1 MIKGNNIVREVI
13 FMNKKFNK
21 ILFGFVAM
29 FAFVGL
35 AHAQDSASMKCDKTN
50 LKPGES
56 TICTVTGKTSQT
68 ALTSFAAN
76 IENSKYLKI
85 TNVNA
90 NTGWS
95 IDAANTKITE
105 KADKTGQTGVY
116 SFTYSGTVTPDT
128 EMQIFSFTL
137 TLLEEAKNL
146 PDGQCGDICFAHAF
160 FNTTGG
166 DAVASPVCMTPVIT
180 VEECTEADCPTPD
193 TGAFMN
199 YAVIAGV
206 SLVALIAILAVNKN
220 KKFYRI

>member
-1 MIKGNNIVREVI
+1 
-13 FMNKKFNK
+13 MNKKFNK

-56 TICTVTGKTSQT
+56 TICTVTGNTSQT
-68 ALTSFAAN
+68 ALTSFAAT

-85 TNVNA
+85 SNITP
-90 NTGWS
+90 NTGWNV
-95 IDAANTKITE
+95 DNANTKIT
-105 KADKTGQTGVY
+105 DKSDQSGQAGVY
-116 SFTYSGTVTPDT
+116 SFTYSGTVTPNVDI
-128 EMQIFSFTL
+128 QIFSFTL

-146 PDGQCGDICFAHAF
+146 PDGDCGNICLNAAF
-160 FNTTGG
+160 FNSGAT
-166 DAVASPVCMTPVIT
+166 VISNPVCMAPVIT
-180 VEECTEADCPTPD
+180 VTECTEADCPTPD

>member
-35 AHAQDSASMKCDKTN
+35 AHAQDSASMKCTKTN

-68 ALTSFAAN
+68 ALTSFAAT
-76 IENSKYLKI
+76 IENSKYLKV

-105 KADKTGQTGVY
+105 KSDQSGQAGVY
-116 SFTYSGTVTPDT
+116 SFTYSGTVTPNVDI
-128 EMQIFSFTL
+128 QIFSFTL

-146 PDGQCGDICFAHAF
+146 PDGDCGNICLNAAF
-160 FNTTGG
+160 FNSGAT
-166 DAVASPVCMTPVIT
+166 VISNPVCMAPVIT

>member
-1 MIKGNNIVREVI
+1 
-13 FMNKKFNK
+13 MNKKFNK

-35 AHAQDSASMKCDKTN
+35 AHAQDSASMKCDKVN

-56 TICTVTGKTSQT
+56 TICTVTGQTSQT
-68 ALTSFAAN
+68 SLTSFAAT

-85 TNVNA
+85 SNINA

-95 IDAANTKITE
+95 IDADKTNITE

-116 SFTYSGTVTPDT
+116 TFNYSGTVTADT
-128 EMQIFSFTL
+128 PMQIFSFTL

-146 PDGQCGDICFAHAF
+146 PDGDCGKLCLNYAF
-160 FNTTGG
+160 FNGG
-166 DAVASPVCMTPVIT
+166 GTVISNPVCMEPVIT
-180 VEECTEADCPTPD
+180 IDECTEADCPTPD

>member
-35 AHAQDSASMKCDKTN
+35 AHAQDSASMKCAKTN

-56 TICTVTGKTSQT
+56 TICTVTGNTSQT
-68 ALTSFAAN
+68 ALTSFAAT

-105 KADKTGQTGVY
+105 KSDQSGQAGVY
-116 SFTYSGTVTPDT
+116 SFTYSGTVTPNVDI
-128 EMQIFSFTL
+128 QIFSFTL

-146 PDGQCGDICFAHAF
+146 PDGDCGNICLNAAF
-160 FNTTGG
+160 FNSGAT
-166 DAVASPVCMTPVIT
+166 VISNPVCMAPVI
-180 VEECTEADCPTPD
+180 TEADCPTPD